1 MGVLHRIQEVTVVPV
16 VSTATRRFRT
26 LYGSSPLHL
35 LALLASFAVAG
46 YAAQKVSLADHP
58 VRIAVWFVA
67 AAVLHDAF
75 LFPLYAVAD
84 RSMVLLVRRRPRASV
99 PEGSLV
105 PAVNHIR
112 VPVLFS
118 GLLLLVFAPSITQQG
133 SDGSRF
139 ASTLDESPAL
149 DRWLLLSGIM
159 FAVSAVIYAVRL
171 GRAHVRTAAE

>member
-1 MGVLHRIQEVTVVPV
+1 MVPV
-16 VSTATRRFRT
+16 VSSATRRFRT

-46 YAAQKVSLADHP
+46 YAAQKVSLAPHHL
-58 VRIAVWFVA
+58 RIAIWFVA

-75 LFPLYAVAD
+75 LFPLYAIAD
-84 RSMVLLVRRRPRASV
+84 RSMVLLVRRRPRTSV
-99 PEGSLV
+99 PERSAV

-133 SDGSRF
+133 SDSYKF
-139 ASTLDESPAL
+139 TSSLDESPAL
-149 DRWLLLSGIM
+149 DRWLLLSGII
-159 FAVSAVIYAVRL
+159 FAVSAASYAVRL
-171 GRAHVRTAAE
+171 GRAHVQAGAE